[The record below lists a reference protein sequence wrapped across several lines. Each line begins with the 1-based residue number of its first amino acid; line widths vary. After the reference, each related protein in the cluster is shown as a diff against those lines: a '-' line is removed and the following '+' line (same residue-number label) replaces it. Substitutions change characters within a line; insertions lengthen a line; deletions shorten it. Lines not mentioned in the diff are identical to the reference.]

1 MKKEIEN
8 FEIYF
13 LQIDVLYDKVNFILN
28 NNIFR
33 LEIIKWYKPV

>member
-13 LQIDVLYDKVNFILN
+13 QQIDVLFEKVNFILN

>member
-13 LQIDVLYDKVNFILN
+13 QQIDVLYEKVNFILN

>member
-13 LQIDVLYDKVNFILN
+13 QQIDVLFEKVNFILN
-28 NNIFR
+28 NNILR